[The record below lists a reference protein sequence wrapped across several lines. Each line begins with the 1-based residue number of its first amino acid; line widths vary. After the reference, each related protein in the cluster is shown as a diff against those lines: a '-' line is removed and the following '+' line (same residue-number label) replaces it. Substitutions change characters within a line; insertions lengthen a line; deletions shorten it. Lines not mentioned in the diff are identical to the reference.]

1 MNLGKR
7 IKEIR
12 TAKKMSQK
20 EIALSIDLDRGQF
33 SRIENNKVEPNL
45 NTLKKIAN
53 TLKVSLAELFN
64 EGVSYDIDSYNQSLI
79 DRIKLISTLDEE
91 QQEAIF
97 FMIDTLSANQQLK
110 TTLKNALNIA
120 S

>member
-1 MNLGKR
+1 MDLGKR

-12 TAKKMSQK
+12 IAKKMSQK
-20 EIALSIDLDRGQF
+20 EIAMAIDLDRGQF
-33 SRIENNKVEPNL
+33 SRIENNKAEPNL
-45 NTLKKIAN
+45 STLKKIAEA
-53 TLKVSLAELFN
+53 LGVSLMELFN
-64 EGVSYDIDSYNQSLI
+64 EGISYDIDSYSQSLVEKV
-79 DRIKLISTLDEE
+79 KLINTLDKQ

-110 TTLKNALNIA
+110 NTLKNALNLA